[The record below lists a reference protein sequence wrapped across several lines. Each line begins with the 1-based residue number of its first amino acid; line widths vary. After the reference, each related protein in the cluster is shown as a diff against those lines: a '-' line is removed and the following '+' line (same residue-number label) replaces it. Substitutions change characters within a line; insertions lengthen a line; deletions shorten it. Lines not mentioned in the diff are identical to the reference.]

1 MARRL
6 LRLSTNSTLHHQ
18 SLPYLSSI
26 SLTKHN
32 YHGGRHFKKYY
43 PGGDM
48 KGTGSAFSL
57 SLHIFGG
64 PGHQAGQPNAHPP
77 SRPLG
82 DPTIMVPQ
90 RYAPKYQDYERQ
102 IEAAKL
108 KQALSDY
115 SPDTHKPLLPKEQRL
130 QTSETTTT
138 ADELSPL
145 TLTDQEHEL
154 IETQRRSKF
163 MDLETD
169 PFTDPSTMVKEYDYN
184 SNAELQYYSTP
195 NTQVLEFHTAET
207 VGRPL
212 VEEPDPV
219 FVPDEHWVW
228 EDNVE
233 TQQDAQIYEETV
245 MDRMARKG
253 KHYIMHDIF
262 AALLQTSMT
271 FFQPKVT
278 IMYPFEKGPVSP
290 RYRGEHAL
298 RRYPSGEE
306 RCIAC
311 RLCELACPA
320 RAITI
325 EASERADGSRRTTR
339 YDIDLTKCIFCGFC
353 ESACPVGA
361 IVETPNFEYA
371 TETHEELLYNKDK
384 LLANGD
390 RWEPELQQNL
400 RW

>member
-1 MARRL
+1 ML
-6 LRLSTNSTLHHQ
+6 LEEEQ
-18 SLPYLSSI
+18 SENA
-26 SLTKHN
+26 LT
-32 YHGGRHFKKYY
+32 
-43 PGGDM
+43 
-48 KGTGSAFSL
+48 A
-57 SLHIFGG
+57 
-64 PGHQAGQPNAHPP
+64 A
-77 SRPLG
+77 
-82 DPTIMVPQ
+82 PTALM
-90 RYAPKYQDYERQ
+90 ER
-102 IEAAKL
+102 
-108 KQALSDY
+108 
-115 SPDTHKPLLPKEQRL
+115 
-130 QTSETTTT
+130 
-138 ADELSPL
+138 EL
-145 TLTDQEHEL
+145 
-154 IETQRRSKF
+154 
-163 MDLETD
+163 D
-169 PFTDPSTMVKEYDYN
+169 PFTNPSDLVQEYGY
-184 SNAELQYYSTP
+184 SVNADLEYYSTP
-195 NTQVLEFHTAET
+195 STKVLEFHTAET

-212 VEEPDPV
+212 VETPDPV

-228 EDNVE
+228 EDNIE
-233 TQQDAQIYEETV
+233 AQQDASIHEETV

-262 AALLQTSMT
+262 SALLLTSMT

-311 RLCELACPA
+311 RLCELSCPA

-325 EASERADGSRRTTR
+325 EAEERADGSRRTTR

-400 RW
+400 RWKYLTDTFFFKQQMSDKL

>member
-1 MARRL
+1 MFSILRR
-6 LRLSTNSTLHHQ
+6 S
-18 SLPYLSSI
+18 
-26 SLTKHN
+26 
-32 YHGGRHFKKYY
+32 YHGGRHFKKYW
-43 PGGDM
+43 PGGPQGGDVHAFPLTAA
-48 KGTGSAFSL
+48 GFPSASMP
-57 SLHIFGG
+57 SSGI
-64 PGHQAGQPNAHPP
+64 PP
-77 SRPLG
+77 ATPVLN
-82 DPTIMVPQ
+82 PTRQIPA
-90 RYAPKYQDYERQ
+90 RYAPRYQDYERQ
-102 IEAAKL
+102 IEASKRREAIEASSTP
-108 KQALSDY
+108 QQQQLSDDNDNNAQTLLLDEE
-115 SPDTHKPLLPKEQRL
+115 SPNMENALTAAPTALLER
-130 QTSETTTT
+130 
-138 ADELSPL
+138 EL
-145 TLTDQEHEL
+145 
-154 IETQRRSKF
+154 
-163 MDLETD
+163 D
-169 PFTDPSTMVKEYDYN
+169 PFTNPSDLVQEYGYSVNADLEYYNTPSTK
-184 SNAELQYYSTP
+184 
-195 NTQVLEFHTAET
+195 VLEFHTAET

-212 VEEPDPV
+212 VETPDPV

-228 EDNVE
+228 EDQYE
-233 TQQDAQIYEETV
+233 AQQDAIIHEETV
-245 MDRMARKG
+245 MDRLARKG

-262 AALLQTSMT
+262 SALLLTSMT

-311 RLCELACPA
+311 RLCELSCPA

-325 EASERADGSRRTTR
+325 EAEERADGSRRTTR

-400 RW
+400 RWKYLTDTFFFKQQMSDKL

>member
-1 MARRL
+1 MSSRM
-6 LRLSTNSTLHHQ
+6 LRLKAFGNLHHH
-18 SLPYLSSI
+18 SLLCQVSI
-26 SLTKHN
+26 ITVQKES

-43 PGGDM
+43 PGGPQE
-48 KGTGSAFSL
+48 
-57 SLHIFGG
+57 GG
-64 PGHQAGQPNAHPP
+64 PAFFPNPFAAQSPMMPQSPHPP
-77 SRPLG
+77 SIPKL
-82 DPTIMVPQ
+82 DPT
-90 RYAPKYQDYERQ
+90 RYVTQKHAPHYQPYERQ
-102 IEAAKL
+102 VEAARRKE
-108 KQALSDY
+108 ALE
-115 SPDTHKPLLPKEQRL
+115 DTSGAPTQLLE
-130 QTSETTTT
+130 
-138 ADELSPL
+138 ADEEGDTEDALIPKMGIMEHADLNPFVDPSSL
-145 TLTDQEHEL
+145 TKEYGYTDNA
-154 IETQRRSKF
+154 
-163 MDLETD
+163 DLEY
-169 PFTDPSTMVKEYDYN
+169 F
-184 SNAELQYYSTP
+184 STP
-195 NTQVLEFHTAET
+195 RTKVLEFHSAET
-207 VGRPL
+207 MGRPL

-228 EDNVE
+228 EDQVE
-233 TQQDAQIYEETV
+233 LQQDASIYEETV

-253 KHYIMHDIF
+253 KHYIMHDILS
-262 AALLQTSMT
+262 ALLLTTMT

-325 EASERADGSRRTTR
+325 EAEERADGSRRTTR

-384 LLANGD
+384 LLFNGD

-400 RW
+400 RWKYLTDTFFFRQQMSDKL